1 MLDYVGGNPA
11 ANQNPWSG
19 LFKSIVILRIG
30 TGVLLLTRHAWLAAM
45 GAYQFLWE
53 EKSWDWVKAFSDAGL
68 PYPQFTA
75 PAAAI
80 ILSAVAVSFTLGFLT
95 RLFAIVFMPVLALF
109 LIYAQKEGSAQ
120 VETAWLYLL
129 ISFTLLLFGSG
140 AISLDKLFHIGESWA
155 SRPKKK
161 KGGW

>member
-11 ANQNPWSG
+11 ANQNPWSSI
-19 LFKSIVILRIG
+19 FKTIAVLRIG
-30 TGVLLLTRHAWLAAM
+30 TGVLLLTRHAWLAVN
-45 GAYQFLWE
+45 GAYAFIWKEQP
-53 EKSWDWVKAFSDAGL
+53 WDWVKAFADAGL

-80 ILSAVAVSFTLGFLT
+80 ILGAVAISF
-95 RLFAIVFMPVLALF
+95 AVVFMPVVVLF
-109 LIYAQKEGSAQ
+109 LIYAQKMHIAQ

-129 ISFTLLLFGSG
+129 ITFTLLLFGSG
-140 AISLDKLFHIGESWA
+140 AISLDKLFHFGESWA
-155 SRPKKK
+155 SRPKKR